1 MDGIAATRALRAMGI
16 RHVIIA
22 LTANAMAEQQSD
34 FLDAGA
40 NVVLCKPI
48 ELGALHNA
56 LASFV
61 SSEVTSRAS
70 LRAGA
75 LPTLE
80 SLESH

>member
-22 LTANAMAEQQSD
+22 LTANAMLEQKSD

-40 NVVLCKPI
+40 NAVLCKPI
-48 ELGALHNA
+48 ELGALHSA

-61 SSEVTSRAS
+61 SA
-70 LRAGA
+70 
-75 LPTLE
+75 
-80 SLESH
+80 

>member
-16 RHVIIA
+16 RHAIVA
-22 LTANAMAEQQSD
+22 LTANAMVEQKSD

-48 ELGALHNA
+48 DLGALHIA

-61 SSEVTSRAS
+61 FSVATTPACP
-70 LRAGA
+70 RAGA
-75 LPTLE
+75 LPTIASIGSE
-80 SLESH
+80 